1 MIIVFFLENLFFKSF
16 FLDFFYNYS
25 IITQYL
31 LILEVGFLKDIWI
44 IISFIFF
51 IVFISIFLEE
61 NYKWARNITGAIISL
76 LLATIFS
83 NLNLI
88 PHSSIVYDNIFD
100 YVVPMSITL
109 LLFNCDLKQ
118 IYKESGRLLI
128 LFLISSLGSVLG
140 AFLGYVLLRD
150 TIPILAS
157 IAGLMTA
164 SYVGGSVNFIAVAS
178 AFNIPAGVISAATV
192 SDNLLMIP
200 YFLILISI
208 PSAKFFK
215 KNFLLSHANS
225 NEEERKFSLISNN
238 KSFAIS
244 LRDFALSFSVSS
256 IIVTISFTLADFLKN
271 FFRGSFVNIFSNK
284 YLVLATVTIIFTTIF
299 SEFFKN
305 IKSSNM
311 LGTFLIYVF
320 FTVMGSQAS
329 IISILEN
336 SPLIFLFCLIIV
348 SVNMFITFLAAK
360 IFNFTLEEAIIASNA
375 NIGGATTAVALASSK
390 GWKNLLAPSILV
402 GTFGYIIGTYL
413 GLFVGQILM

>member
-1 MIIVFFLENLFFKSF
+1 MKE
-16 FLDFFYNYS
+16 
-25 IITQYL
+25 
-31 LILEVGFLKDIWI
+31 IWI

-61 NYKWARNITGAIISL
+61 NYKWAKSITGAIISL

-83 NLNLI
+83 NLKLI

-109 LLFNCDLKQ
+109 LLFNCNLKQ

-140 AFLGYVLLRD
+140 AFLGYVLLRNN
-150 TIPILAS
+150 IPILAS

-164 SYVGGSVNFIAVAS
+164 SYVGGSVNFVAVGS
-178 AFNIPAGVISAATV
+178 AFNIPAGVVSAATV

-215 KNFLLSHANS
+215 KNFLLNHANS
-225 NEEERKFSLISNN
+225 NEEEREISLISNN

-244 LRDFALSFSVSS
+244 LKDFALSFSVSS

-271 FFRGSFVNIFSNK
+271 FFRGSFVNIFSNR

-329 IISILEN
+329 IVSILEN

-348 SVNMFITFLAAK
+348 SVNMFITFLGAK
-360 IFNFTLEEAIIASNA
+360 VFNFTLEEAIIASNA
-375 NIGGATTAVALASSK
+375 NIGGATTAAALASSK
-390 GWKNLLAPSILV
+390 GWKSLLAPSILI